1 MPQLEIG
8 LVDDRELNFD
18 QSFLQFNAKKKY
30 MQRVLLN
37 LNLNVEY

>member
-8 LVDDRELNFD
+8 LVDGCKLNFD

-30 MQRVLLN
+30 KQRVLLN
-37 LNLNVEY
+37 LNLNLEY